1 MLLVRLWLGVLKPWT
16 QQQGFLFTSSH
27 KLGEL
32 GNKSKVEASK
42 CMTFQVS
49 DRRMGRW
56 EAASTLH
63 PRQPVQGIHAAASST
78 LHRVVTRSKY
88 HCCSK
93 YHLARLEG
101 TLGDWTSK
109 SLHYQT
115 GSRVEDHMCQ
125 GLNSPVVGDGQSRS
139 MRHRDIAVLA
149 T

>member
-1 MLLVRLWLGVLKPWT
+1 M

-49 DRRMGRW
+49 DRRMGHW
-56 EAASTLH
+56 HAASTLH

-88 HCCSK
+88 HRCSK
-93 YHLARLEG
+93 YHRARLEG
-101 TLGDWTSK
+101 WTIG
-109 SLHYQT
+109 H
-115 GSRVEDHMCQ
+115 R
-125 GLNSPVVGDGQSRS
+125 GLCITIPVVGLKIKSKRLLPPLRLLLPRFQLLL
-139 MRHRDIAVLA
+139 ILLLLPVLLLLLRLLWP
-149 T
+149 